1 MKNYLTILL
10 LIFVSQS
17 GFCQDKLNTKDKKQL
32 NVQIIEQTPKIVR
45 YKILDY
51 ENGPILSMK
60 TSQISSIEYKNGV
73 IDKLG
78 NQNPRKNKPFGIS
91 TGLVVEVPDREG
103 SFSATLDYFVIP
115 QIDIEIN
122 FGTDLYRDLSS
133 FSAGP
138 KFHLN
143 SDNSENRF
151 TPFAGLLLGSSY
163 EEDFLQIPVGVS
175 FITKAGFS
183 TSLSLNGTMSRTS
196 HIYKYIPPQRLIIE
210 FRIGWKFKV

>member
-10 LIFVSQS
+10 LIFVSQWS
-17 GFCQDKLNTKDKKQL
+17 FSQDKLNTKDKKQL
-32 NVQIIEQTPKIVR
+32 NVQIIEQTPKLIK
-45 YKILDY
+45 YKMLDY

-60 TSQISSIEYKNGV
+60 INQISSIEYKNGV
-73 IDKLG
+73 IDRLG
-78 NQNPRKNKPFGIS
+78 NQNPRKNKPLGIN
-91 TGLVVEVPDREG
+91 TGVVVETPDREG
-103 SFSATLDYFVIP
+103 VFSATLDYFLIP

-151 TPFAGLLLGSSY
+151 TPFAGLLFGSSF
-163 EEDFLQIPVGVS
+163 EEDFLQIPVGLS

-183 TSLSLNGTMSRTS
+183 SSLSLNGMVNRKT
-196 HIYKYIPPQRLIIE
+196 HIYKYIPPQSLTIE
-210 FRIGWKFKV
+210 FRIGWRFKV

>member
-1 MKNYLTILL
+1 MKLL
-10 LIFVSQS
+10 LASLLLFFVSLS
-17 GFCQDKLNTKDKKQL
+17 VFSQDILNTKDKKQI

-45 YKILDY
+45 YKMLDY

-60 TSQISSIEYKNGV
+60 TTQISSIEYKNGF
-73 IDKLG
+73 IDKMG
-78 NQNPRKNKPFGIS
+78 NQNPRKNKPLGIS
-91 TGLVVEVPDREG
+91 TGVVVGVSDQEG

-133 FSAGP
+133 FSVGSR
-138 KFHLN
+138 FHIT

-151 TPFAGLLLGSSY
+151 SPFTGFLFGSSY
-163 EEDFLQIPVGVS
+163 EEDFFQIPVGVS

-183 TSLSLNGTMSRTS
+183 TSLSFNGIINHKT
-196 HIYKYIPPQRLIIE
+196 HHYEYISPQRMSFE
-210 FRIGWKFKV
+210 FRLGWRFKV

>member
-10 LIFVSQS
+10 LIFASQS

-32 NVQIIEQTPKIVR
+32 NVQIIEQTSTMVR
-45 YKILDY
+45 YKMLDY

-60 TSQISSIEYKNGV
+60 TNQISSIEYKNGV

-78 NQNPRKNKPFGIS
+78 NQNPRKNKPLGIS
-91 TGLVVEVPDREG
+91 TGVVIGVPDSDG
-103 SFSATLDYFVIP
+103 TFSVSLDYFVIP

-122 FGTDLYRDLSS
+122 FGTDLYRELSS
-133 FSAGP
+133 FSAGS

-151 TPFAGLLLGSSY
+151 SPFVGFLLGSSI
-163 EEDFLQIPVGVS
+163 EEDFFQIPVGVS

-183 TSLSLNGTMSRTS
+183 TSLSLNGTINRTI
-196 HIYKYIPPQRLIIE
+196 HIYKYIPPQRMLIE
-210 FRIGWKFKV
+210 FRIGWRFKV

>member
-10 LIFVSQS
+10 LIFVSQWS
-17 GFCQDKLNTKDKKQL
+17 FSQDKLNTKDKKQL
-32 NVQIIEQTPKIVR
+32 NVQIIEQTPKLIK
-45 YKILDY
+45 YKMLDY

-60 TSQISSIEYKNGV
+60 INQISSIEYKNGV
-73 IDKLG
+73 IDRLG
-78 NQNPRKNKPFGIS
+78 NQNPRKNKPLGIN
-91 TGLVVEVPDREG
+91 TGVVVETPDREG
-103 SFSATLDYFVIP
+103 VFSAILDYFLIP

-151 TPFAGLLLGSSY
+151 TPFTGLLFGSSF
-163 EEDFLQIPVGVS
+163 EEYFLQIPVGLS

-183 TSLSLNGTMSRTS
+183 TSLSLNVKHIFISTS
-196 HIYKYIPPQRLIIE
+196 LLKA
-210 FRIGWKFKV
+210 

>member
-32 NVQIIEQTPKIVR
+32 NVQIIEQTPKLIK
-45 YKILDY
+45 YKMLDY
-51 ENGPILSMK
+51 ENGPILSIK
-60 TSQISSIEYKNGV
+60 INQISSIEYKNGI
-73 IDKLG
+73 IDRLG
-78 NQNPRKNKPFGIS
+78 NQNPRKNKPLGIN
-91 TGLVVEVPDREG
+91 TGVVVEVPGRDG
-103 SFSATLDYFVIP
+103 MFSATLDYFVIP

-122 FGTDLYRDLSS
+122 FGTDLYRDIEY

-138 KFHLN
+138 RFHLN

-151 TPFAGLLLGSSY
+151 TPFAGLLFGSSY
-163 EEDFLQIPVGVS
+163 EEDFLQIPVGLS

-183 TSLSLNGTMSRTS
+183 TSLSLNGTINRKT
-196 HIYKYIPPQRLIIE
+196 HIYEYIPPQRLTIE
-210 FRIGWKFKV
+210 FRIGWRFKV